1 MSTARPRS
9 RALAAAAAGSLL
21 AASITAALAWPSPAH
36 SEDAPNPE
44 AVTLAQAIL
53 ADPTAS
59 ISAATLEQPT
69 SGGTTMVSSGAIA
82 GFPTAGSLTYAV
94 LSTGLAS
101 GLTTDDPTAE
111 KRGDTDFGALGTEI
125 DKTTL
130 TFKVEAPDTCS
141 ATFDYRFLSD
151 EVKDY
156 QGFQFTD
163 AFTYSIDDS
172 PTTTVSVNDA
182 AVTTDHNPAGTT
194 TTGATSVTTTPPITF
209 AKAPNHKVTFSIY
222 DAGDAYLD
230 SDVLLDNLT
239 FGDCATTPPSSPP
252 SSPSDPGTT
261 TPPAT
266 TPPASPSSPAPR
278 PKTFAAATPRITGTA
293 IVGHTLTVQRGT
305 WTPTPSRLG
314 YQWLRNGR
322 AITGATHTT
331 YRLPAADRGARISVK
346 VSGAKVGYT
355 TKSVASSPTA
365 PVKPA
370 TFKAGKPTITGKREV
385 GKRLT
390 AAPGRWS
397 PTATYHYQWLR
408 NGHVIKGATH
418 KTYTVHKKDRG
429 KHLSVRVTASR
440 SGYVTAHTT
449 SAAVTIKRH

>member
-59 ISAATLEQPT
+59 IPAATLEQPT

-82 GFPTAGSLTYAV
+82 GFPTAGSRTYAV

-101 GLTTDDPTAE
+101 GLTTGDPTAE

-130 TFKVEAPDTCS
+130 TFTVDAPDTCS

-172 PTTTVSVNDA
+172 PTTTVSVNDS

-209 AKAPNHKVTFSIY
+209 AKAPNHTVTFSIY
-222 DAGDAYLD
+222 DGGDAYLD

-239 FGDCATTPPSSPP
+239 FGDCATPPPSSPT
-252 SSPSDPGTT
+252 DPGTT

-266 TPPASPSSPAPR
+266 TPPASPSSPAPK
-278 PKTFAAATPRITGTA
+278 PKTFAAAMPRITGTA

-305 WTPTPSRLG
+305 WTPTPSTLT
-314 YQWLRNGR
+314 YQWLRNGK
-322 AITGATHTT
+322 AIKGATHTT
-331 YRLPAADRGARISVK
+331 YRLTAADRGAQLSVT
-346 VSGAKVGYT
+346 VSGAKTGYT
-355 TKSVASSPTA
+355 SKSATSSKTPHVLGVLTA
-365 PVKPA
+365 A
-370 TFKAGKPTITGKREV
+370 KPTIKGTHEV

-418 KTYTVHKKDRG
+418 QSYTVRKKDRG